1 MTAKWPM
8 RFTGHDSCTRNGM
21 KHRFEAMRWLVLFV
35 CSFFSPLGG
44 MQAQIVVEPG
54 SVDYGRIDGPK
65 DRVVDVVFTNQGTKD
80 ALVLTTT
87 VLPEYSY
94 RWSAKTVS
102 PDSSIVLRIKFN
114 PQQKGKY
121 NDEVSVFFSTMMKPV
136 VVKFKAEVNYI
147 DRRDSPACPSFNDR
161 PTDCCN
167 DAFTVEVVDAVSGQP
182 LRDARVRIY
191 EQGVKQRDIR
201 TDRSGRY
208 SEAIPIGYYLVAASA
223 DGYSSADSTGYI
235 NRRNNFLQLRLHPIP
250 EPEVIADVN
259 SPKEAPAEV
268 AVETPTPPV
277 HPQEKNEITPTD
289 NEVITIVTGGVPE
302 PVYVP
307 SNLVFLV
314 DVSQSMFYKSRLELL
329 KTGLVELIDALEEV
343 DRMALISYA
352 ETTDEVIGLTAGDGK
367 AELIGAVAGLTAGGR
382 TKGAKGFRHAYGM
395 LELYGKAGANNRLVV
410 VTDGAFTTMDA
421 QNIVELAAE
430 YSAKGIATTIV
441 GVRCLEGGCEKLALI
456 AEACGSQLVILDA
469 LDAGGETLLREV
481 AGRR

>member
-1 MTAKWPM
+1 
-8 RFTGHDSCTRNGM
+8 
-21 KHRFEAMRWLVLFV
+21 MRWLAVVV
-35 CSFFSPLGG
+35 CFLFSPIGG
-44 MQAQIVVEPG
+44 MHAQIVAEPT
-54 SVDYGRIDGPK
+54 SVDYGSIDGPK
-65 DRVVDVVFTNQGTKD
+65 DRVVDVVFTNQGQKD

-94 RWSAKTVS
+94 RWSAKRVA

-114 PQQKGKY
+114 PQQKGKF
-121 NDEVSVFFSTMMKPV
+121 NDEVSVFFSTMMKPI
-136 VVKFKAEVNYI
+136 VVKFKADVNYI
-147 DRRDSPACPSFNDR
+147 DRRDNPACPSFNER
-161 PTDCCN
+161 PSDCCG
-167 DAFTVEVVDAVSGQP
+167 DAFTVEVVDAVSGAP
-182 LRDARVRIY
+182 LRDARVRIF

-208 SEAIPIGYYLVAASA
+208 TEAIPIGYYLVAASA

-235 NRRNNFLQLRLHPIP
+235 NRRNNFLQLRLHPLP
-250 EPEVIADVN
+250 EPEVIADV
-259 SPKEAPAEV
+259 STPVEAPAEV

-277 HPQEKNEITPTD
+277 HPQEKNEIKLPD
-289 NEVITIVTGGVPE
+289 NEAIPIVTGGVPE
-302 PVYVP
+302 PVYTP

-329 KTGLVELIDALEEV
+329 KTGLVELIEALEGV

-352 ETTDEVIGLTAGDGK
+352 ETTDEVIGLTSGDGK
-367 AELIGAVAGLTAGGR
+367 EALTRAVGGLTAGGR

-421 QNIVELAAE
+421 QNIVELATE
-430 YSAKGIATTIV
+430 YRAKGIETTIV

-456 AEACGSQLVILDA
+456 AEACGGELVILDA
-469 LDAGGETLLREV
+469 LDTGGETLLREV
-481 AGRR
+481 ARRR

>member
-1 MTAKWPM
+1 M
-8 RFTGHDSCTRNGM
+8 H
-21 KHRFEAMRWLVLFV
+21 
-35 CSFFSPLGG
+35 
-44 MQAQIVVEPG
+44 AQIVVEPT
-54 SVDYGRIDGPK
+54 SVDYGSIDGPK
-65 DRVVDVVFTNQGTKD
+65 DRVVDLVFTNSGTKD

-94 RWSAKTVS
+94 RWSSKRVA
-102 PDSSIVLRIKFN
+102 PDSSIVLRVKFN

-121 NDEVSVFFSTMMKPV
+121 NDEVSVFFSTMMKPIV
-136 VVKFKAEVNYI
+136 VEFKAEVNYI
-147 DRRDSPACPSFNDR
+147 DRRDNPACPNFNER
-161 PTDCCN
+161 PTDCCG

-201 TDRSGRY
+201 TDKAGRY

-223 DGYSSADSTGYI
+223 EGYSPADSAGYI
-235 NRRNNFLQLRLHPIP
+235 NRRNNFLQLRLQPLP
-250 EPEVIADVN
+250 EPEIIAEVRTPEVVP
-259 SPKEAPAEV
+259 SEAAVEPPAPPIHPQPKNEPEQPAE
-268 AVETPTPPV
+268 EP
-277 HPQEKNEITPTD
+277 
-289 NEVITIVTGGVPE
+289 ITIVTGGVPE
-302 PVYVP
+302 PPLPTAPAYLP

-329 KTGLVELIDALEEV
+329 KAGLVELIDGLDGV

-352 ETTDEVIGLTAGDGK
+352 ETTDEVIGLTSGDGK
-367 AELIGAVAGLTAGGR
+367 KELTSAVAGLTAGGR

-430 YSAKGIATTIV
+430 YRAKGIETTIV

-456 AEACGSQLVILDA
+456 AEACGGQLVILDA
-469 LDAGGETLLREV
+469 LDTGGETLLREV
-481 AGRR
+481 ALRR

>member
-1 MTAKWPM
+1 
-8 RFTGHDSCTRNGM
+8 M

-235 NRRNNFLQLRLHPIP
+235 NRRNNFLQLRLHPLP

-277 HPQEKNEITPTD
+277 PPQEKNEIEPAD

-352 ETTDEVIGLTAGDGK
+352 ETTDEVIGRTAGDGK
-367 AELIGAVAGLTAGGR
+367 AELTGAVAGLTAGGR

>member
-1 MTAKWPM
+1 
-8 RFTGHDSCTRNGM
+8 M

-65 DRVVDVVFTNQGTKD
+65 DRVVDLVFTNEGAKD

-235 NRRNNFLQLRLHPIP
+235 NRRNNFLQLRLNPLP
-250 EPEVIADVN
+250 EPEVVADAIDQGGG
-259 SPKEAPAEV
+259 PTDARPEAPK
-268 AVETPTPPV
+268 PLI
-277 HPQEKNEITPTD
+277 HPHNKTEPEQANE
-289 NEVITIVTGGVPE
+289 EVITVITGGVPE
-302 PVYVP
+302 PVQPVEAVYVP

-329 KTGLVELIDALEEV
+329 KTGLVELIDALEDV

-367 AELIGAVAGLTAGGR
+367 AELTGAVAGLTAGGR